1 MSGGDRRDNEENR
14 GHDTS
19 REGVNVTQLEIITM
33 VDFNDPHQ
41 GRSVYKQLINSLQGS
56 LA

>member
-19 REGVNVTQLEIITM
+19 REGVNVTQLE
-33 VDFNDPHQ
+33 NNNN
-41 GRSVYKQLINSLQGS
+41 GRF
-56 LA
+56 

>member
-1 MSGGDRRDNEENR
+1 
-14 GHDTS
+14 
-19 REGVNVTQLEIITM
+19 M

-56 LA
+56 LAWKLNTHTLLNNFIINS